1 MSSNSDNDSPT
12 TSPDEHSTSLTTIG
26 LISAV
31 VALILIIFIL
41 LLTKRFRGRN
51 KSGATLLPGGTD
63 LPSHRST
70 VMDPRHPAA
79 RITPFSP
86 NASGVRDMPGSQFDY
101 KPGENMRVA
110 MRRPDGAWDFVD
122 PASTQNS
129 PYGATHLDG
138 MPVSS
143 STASFS
149 SYPPPPAA
157 QRSKK
162 EEEAARWRRKDL
174 DYELGVDS
182 GDLMAP
188 PPAYGQTAG
197 TGVGDVR

>member
-1 MSSNSDNDSPT
+1 
-12 TSPDEHSTSLTTIG
+12 
-26 LISAV
+26 
-31 VALILIIFIL
+31 
-41 LLTKRFRGRN
+41 
-51 KSGATLLPGGTD
+51 
-63 LPSHRST
+63 
-70 VMDPRHPAA
+70 MDPRHPAA

-86 NASGVRDMPGSQFDY
+86 NANGVRDMPGSQFDY
-101 KPGENMRVA
+101 KPGENMRIA

-122 PASTQNS
+122 PAAANSS

-149 SYPPPPAA
+149 SYPPPQPSTAA
-157 QRSKK
+157 RSKK
-162 EEEAARWRRKDL
+162 EEEAARWRRKEFDFEMGTA
-174 DYELGVDS
+174 DGE
-182 GDLMAP
+182 LMAP